1 LRARAIESQCYV
13 MAPAQWGSHGHGRTT
28 YGHALICDP
37 WGTVLA
43 ECADGE
49 GVALAEV
56 DPARV
61 ASVRR
66 QIPCLEHR
74 RL

>member
-1 LRARAIESQCYV
+1 MIAA
-13 MAPAQWGSHGHGRTT
+13 AQWGSHGGGRTT
-28 YGHALICDP
+28 YGHALIADP

-49 GVALAEV
+49 GLALAEV
-56 DPARV
+56 DDERI
-61 ASVRR
+61 ASVRASLPSLR
-66 QIPCLEHR
+66 HR

>member
-1 LRARAIESQCYV
+1 
-13 MAPAQWGSHGHGRTT
+13 MAVNGCGDQGGTLALGGRSVV
-28 YGHALICDP
+28 LDP

-49 GVALAEV
+49 GVAVAEI

-61 ASVRR
+61 RAIREQLPSLR
-66 QIPCLEHR
+66 HR